1 MPAISAISSL
11 KDRRS
16 RGTSREKPRSKSIIY
31 LERTLMSTE
40 GASKSGTNPIL
51 TVLLVLALI
60 GVGVLG
66 YLYYRQQQEV
76 VKIDVP
82 GFEGSITKG
91 DGVDI
96 EIGKDK

>member
-1 MPAISAISSL
+1 MANEAN
-11 KDRRS
+11 R
-16 RGTSREKPRSKSIIY
+16 
-31 LERTLMSTE
+31 
-40 GASKSGTNPIL
+40 SGTNPIL
-51 TVLLVLALI
+51 VVLLIAALI

-82 GFEGSITKG
+82 GFEGSITKD

-96 EIGKDK
+96 DVGKDK

>member
-1 MPAISAISSL
+1 MAE
-11 KDRRS
+11 
-16 RGTSREKPRSKSIIY
+16 GTRQ
-31 LERTLMSTE
+31 
-40 GASKSGTNPIL
+40 SGTNPIL
-51 TVLLVLALI
+51 VVLLVAALI

-66 YLYYRQQQEV
+66 YLYYRQQQEG

-96 EIGKDK
+96 EVGKDK

>member
-1 MPAISAISSL
+1 MSNE
-11 KDRRS
+11 
-16 RGTSREKPRSKSIIY
+16 GTGK
-31 LERTLMSTE
+31 
-40 GASKSGTNPIL
+40 AGTNPIL
-51 TVLLVLALI
+51 AVLLVLALI

-66 YLYYRQQQEV
+66 YLYYRQQQDV

>member
-1 MPAISAISSL
+1 MANEA
-11 KDRRS
+11 K
-16 RGTSREKPRSKSIIY
+16 
-31 LERTLMSTE
+31 RT
-40 GASKSGTNPIL
+40 GTNPIL
-51 TVLLVLALI
+51 VVLLIAALI
-60 GVGVLG
+60 GLGVLG

-96 EIGKDK
+96 EVGKEK

>member
-1 MPAISAISSL
+1 MAE
-11 KDRRS
+11 
-16 RGTSREKPRSKSIIY
+16 GTRQ
-31 LERTLMSTE
+31 T
-40 GASKSGTNPIL
+40 GTNPIL
-51 TVLLVLALI
+51 AILLIAALI

-82 GFEGSITKG
+82 GFEGSITKD

-96 EIGKDK
+96 KIGKDR

>member
-1 MPAISAISSL
+1 MSNEGVG
-11 KDRRS
+11 KS
-16 RGTSREKPRSKSIIY
+16 R
-31 LERTLMSTE
+31 
-40 GASKSGTNPIL
+40 TNPVL
-51 TVLLVLALI
+51 AVLLVLAVI
-60 GVGVLG
+60 GLGVLG

-96 EIGKDK
+96 EVGKDK

>member
-1 MPAISAISSL
+1 MSNE
-11 KDRRS
+11 
-16 RGTSREKPRSKSIIY
+16 GT
-31 LERTLMSTE
+31 
-40 GASKSGTNPIL
+40 GKSGTNPIL
-51 TVLLVLALI
+51 AVLLVLALI

-66 YLYYRQQQEV
+66 YLYYRQQQDV

>member
-1 MPAISAISSL
+1 
-11 KDRRS
+11 
-16 RGTSREKPRSKSIIY
+16 
-31 LERTLMSTE
+31 MSTE
-40 GASKSGTNPIL
+40 GAGKSGTNPIL
-51 TVLLVLALI
+51 VVLLVLALI

-66 YLYYRQQQEV
+66 YLYYRQQQDV

-91 DGVDI
+91 NGVDI

>member
-1 MPAISAISSL
+1 
-11 KDRRS
+11 
-16 RGTSREKPRSKSIIY
+16 
-31 LERTLMSTE
+31 MSTE
-40 GASKSGTNPIL
+40 GNGRCGTNPIL
-51 TVLLVLALI
+51 AVLLVLALI
-60 GVGVLG
+60 GVGGLG
-66 YLYYRQQQEV
+66 YLYYRQQQDV

>member
-1 MPAISAISSL
+1 MRRADGVSRAPLVSHTGTGAAGPAFRVRNCDLEELPWLKAPANRGRIQSS
-11 KDRRS
+11 S
-16 RGTSREKPRSKSIIY
+16 FF
-31 LERTLMSTE
+31 
-40 GASKSGTNPIL
+40 
-51 TVLLVLALI
+51 LLPPLI

-82 GFEGSITKG
+82 GFEGSITKD

-96 EIGKDK
+96 DVGKDK

>member
-1 MPAISAISSL
+1 MANEA
-11 KDRRS
+11 K
-16 RGTSREKPRSKSIIY
+16 
-31 LERTLMSTE
+31 RT
-40 GASKSGTNPIL
+40 GTNPIL
-51 TVLLVLALI
+51 VVLLVAALI

-82 GFEGSITKG
+82 GFEGSITKD

-96 EIGKDK
+96 DVGKDK

>member
-1 MPAISAISSL
+1 MAE
-11 KDRRS
+11 
-16 RGTSREKPRSKSIIY
+16 GTRQ
-31 LERTLMSTE
+31 
-40 GASKSGTNPIL
+40 AGTNPIL
-51 TVLLVLALI
+51 VVLLVAALI
-60 GVGVLG
+60 GLGVLG

-96 EIGKDK
+96 EVGKDK